1 MQALITAK
9 IKSESYDS
17 ILKSVTDILFFA
29 TTHRGADNVK
39 FLADL
44 AAVANVPKSG
54 IGLSPSVRSDLLKA
68 LQKKSKELK
77 NSSTSFRNV
86 IPDLRIVS
94 FIEQTAMLKLKDRV
108 HDLSFEPLGGK
119 CG

>member
-108 HDLSFEPLGGK
+108 RDLSFEPLGEK